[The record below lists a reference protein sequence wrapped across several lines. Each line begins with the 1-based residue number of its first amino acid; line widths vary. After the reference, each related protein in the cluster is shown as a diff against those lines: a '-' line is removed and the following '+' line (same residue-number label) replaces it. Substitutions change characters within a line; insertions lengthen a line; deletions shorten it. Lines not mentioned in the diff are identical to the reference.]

1 MINLRSQLS
10 SELWQRYMS
19 NRAALVGLLL
29 FVSFVIIALA
39 APFLAPYTPWKSG
52 ETPPLHPPSA
62 QYPMG
67 TDNLGRDMLSSTM
80 FGARI
85 SLSVG
90 MSAALLSTVLG
101 IVVGAFSG
109 YSGGKIDLVL
119 MRATEVLQVV
129 PPFFLAI
136 VIVSLLKP
144 TIWNVVF
151 VIGALGW
158 PTTARLVRAQFLSLR
173 DREFVEAA
181 RIIGVRRLTLIFDE
195 ILPNALSSAIVNGSL
210 DVGRAIL
217 VEAGLSFLGL
227 GDINSPSWG
236 LMLNNAQHFL
246 TLAWWIA
253 AFPGLCISLLVLS
266 VNLMGDG
273 LESALSPKQRQIR

>member
-1 MINLRSQLS
+1 
-10 SELWQRYMS
+10 
-19 NRAALVGLLL
+19 LVGLLL
-29 FVSFVIIALA
+29 FLSFVIIASA
-39 APFLAPYTPWKSG
+39 APILAPYAPWKSG

-67 TDNLGRDMLSSTM
+67 TDNLGRDMLSSVM
-80 FGARI
+80 FAARI
-85 SLSVG
+85 SLFVG

-101 IVVGAFSG
+101 IVIGALSG
-109 YSGGKIDLVL
+109 YSRGKTDLVL
-119 MRATEVLQVV
+119 MRVTEVLQVV

-144 TIWNVVF
+144 TIWNVVL

-158 PTTARLVRAQFLSLR
+158 PTTARLVRAEFLSLR

-227 GDINSPSWG
+227 GDINTPSWG